1 MRSSTSTRT
10 SDPTHLPRG
19 LGARP
24 AVGRGLLPLGL
35 VAAAVLLAG
44 CGASGPRIRA
54 ATPEE
59 AMSTLS
65 DRERPGVEKA
75 LAAAGPNA
83 SELASAIRSI
93 EPEMRPGVAFLVAT
107 MPERDRT
114 TLHADF
120 LVTNTRL
127 AYEAWRGAPWGH
139 QIPEAMFLQYILPYV
154 NLNERRDDW
163 RADFVG
169 RFQAGAWKQS
179 DPMEAVRWLNDH
191 LNDEVKVHYH
201 ASKRKKPDQ
210 SPYESMELNWASCT
224 GLSILLVDACRA
236 AGIPARCVGCPAWKK
251 VTGNHTWVEVFGPD
265 AQGRWRWFN
274 VGDTGSDPRG
284 ENWVNERCREET
296 DADDWSHAVWAACWR
311 PSDHHFPLPW
321 EWEIEYVPGLNVTR
335 FYREPVEQAVAA
347 PRPGPATVEAMWK
360 GELVARSTLKE
371 GESSTTLHLA
381 RGERFDVVVLY
392 ADGTR
397 ADLTVAVDAKP

>member
-1 MRSSTSTRT
+1 MVGPERDRYSAAMTTVRISSLARSRSLIVLAAIAVTSTLGGCSSSPAPQRPMRT
-10 SDPTHLPRG
+10 
-19 LGARP
+19 
-24 AVGRGLLPLGL
+24 
-35 VAAAVLLAG
+35 
-44 CGASGPRIRA
+44 
-54 ATPEE
+54 ATPEAAL
-59 AMSTLS
+59 AMLS
-65 DRERPGVEKA
+65 NRERQPVAEALGKA
-75 LAAAGPNA
+75 GANA
-83 SELASAIRSI
+83 DALASAIASV
-93 EPEMRPGVAFLVAT
+93 EPEMRPGAAFLVAT

-114 TLHADF
+114 SLSAEF

-139 QIPEAMFLQYILPYV
+139 EISEEMFFQYILPYV

-163 RADFVG
+163 RADFVQ
-169 RFQAGAWKQS
+169 RFQKDAWKHK

-191 LNDEVKVHYH
+191 LNDAVNVHYH

-210 SPYESMELNWASCT
+210 SPYESMELSWASCT

-265 AQGRWRWFN
+265 ATGHWRWFN

-296 DADDWSHAVWAACWR
+296 DPNDWSHAVWAACWR
-311 PSDHHFPLPW
+311 PSSHHFPLPW
-321 EWEIEYVPGLNVTR
+321 EWEIEYVPALNVTR
-335 FYREPVEQAVAA
+335 FYQTPVEADVTL
-347 PRPGPATVEAMWK
+347 PRPGAAVVEASWA
-360 GELVARSTLKE
+360 GELVAKTKVAD
-371 GESSTTLHLA
+371 GATTVRLHLA
-381 RGERFDVVVLY
+381 KGERFEIVVRY

-397 ADLTVAVDAKP
+397 ADLTVSP

>member
-1 MRSSTSTRT
+1 MPRIASSRWHTSSLAALLLTVGCTST
-10 SDPTHLPRG
+10 PK
-19 LGARP
+19 
-24 AVGRGLLPLGL
+24 V
-35 VAAAVLLAG
+35 
-44 CGASGPRIRA
+44 
-54 ATPEE
+54 ATPDE
-59 AMSTLS
+59 ALS
-65 DRERPGVEKA
+65 KLSNRERPGVADA
-75 LAAAGPNA
+75 LAKAGENA
-83 SELASAIRSI
+83 TALATAIHAI
-93 EPEMRPGVAFLVAT
+93 EPEMRPGMAFLVAT

-114 TLHADF
+114 TLGAEF
-120 LVTNTRL
+120 LLTNTRL
-127 AYEAWRGAPWGH
+127 AYGAWRGAPWGH
-139 QIPEAMFLQYILPYV
+139 EVPEAMFLQYVLPYV

-163 RADFVG
+163 RADFVS
-169 RFQAGAWKQS
+169 RFQADAWKNK

-191 LNDEVKVHYH
+191 LNDSVAVHYH

-210 SPYESMELNWASCT
+210 SPYESMELHWASCT

-236 AGIPARCVGCPAWKK
+236 VGIPARCVGCPAWKK

-265 AQGRWRWFN
+265 ASGHWRWFN

-335 FYREPVEQAVAA
+335 FYREPVDHTITL
-347 PRPGPATVEAMWK
+347 PRPGAATVEAMWK
-360 GELVARSTLKE
+360 GELIARHKVGTGATDAS
-371 GESSTTLHLA
+371 LHLA
-381 RGERFDVVVLY
+381 KGERFDIVVLY

-397 ADLTVAVDAKP
+397 ADLVVTP

>member
-1 MRSSTSTRT
+1 VTDYRKLRSALVASW
-10 SDPTHLPRG
+10 
-19 LGARP
+19 
-24 AVGRGLLPLGL
+24 LGL
-35 VAAAVLLAG
+35 VGGAALMTG
-44 CGASGPRIRA
+44 CAQPTRVDQPLRE
-54 ATPEE
+54 ATPEVAAE
-59 AMSTLS
+59 MFLPWERAAV
-65 DRERPGVEKA
+65 RESLAKA
-75 LAAAGPNA
+75 GTNA
-83 SELASAIRSI
+83 NEFATAIASV
-93 EPEMRPGVAFLVAT
+93 EPEMRPGMVFLIET

-114 TLHADF
+114 TLTARF

-127 AYEAWRGAPWGH
+127 AYDAWRGAPWGH
-139 QIPEAMFLQYILPYV
+139 QIPEAMFLQYILPYA

-163 RADFVG
+163 RLDFVN
-169 RFQAGAWKQS
+169 RFQEKAWTFR

-191 LNDEVKVHYH
+191 INDALNVHYH

-265 AQGRWRWFN
+265 ANGQWRWFN

-296 DADDWSHAVWAACWR
+296 DPNDWAHAVWAACWR
-311 PSDHHFPLPW
+311 PSSHHFPLPW

-335 FYREPVEQAVAA
+335 FYQSPTDVAITVPKA
-347 PRPGPATVEAMWK
+347 EGNTGGATVEAYWS
-360 GELVARSTLKE
+360 GELIARTRAAA
-371 GESSTTLHLA
+371 GAESVTLHLA
-381 RGERFDVVVLY
+381 KGERFDIVILH
-392 ADGTR
+392 DNGTR
-397 ADLTVAVDAKP
+397 SDQTIAPQ

>member
-1 MRSSTSTRT
+1 MFRRWHLFPKAGRSWSTS
-10 SDPTHLPRG
+10 LA
-19 LGARP
+19 L
-24 AVGRGLLPLGL
+24 VPL
-35 VAAAVLLAG
+35 VLAG
-44 CGASGPRIRA
+44 CASPSGVPA
-54 ATPEE
+54 KTSVSPEL
-59 AMSTLS
+59 ALS
-65 DRERPGVEKA
+65 KVRSEERPEVEKSLREA
-75 LAAAGPNA
+75 GPNGGELAAAIA
-83 SELASAIRSI
+83 EI

-107 MPERDRT
+107 MPPRDRT
-114 TLHADF
+114 SLTREF

-139 QIPEAMFLQYILPYV
+139 EIPEQMFLQYVLPYA
-154 NLNERRDDW
+154 NLNERRDEW

-169 RFQAGAWKQS
+169 RFQADAWKYR

-191 LNDEVKVHYH
+191 LNDAVNVHYH

-210 SPYESMELNWASCT
+210 SPYESMELTWASCT

-296 DADDWSHAVWAACWR
+296 DVNDWTHAVWAAAWR
-311 PSDHHFPLPW
+311 PTDHHFPLPW
-321 EWEIEYVPGLNVTR
+321 EWEIEYVPGLNITR
-335 FYREPVEQAVAA
+335 FYREPVEHSITL
-347 PRPGPATVEAMWK
+347 PRPGPAIVEAFWQ
-360 GELVARSTLKE
+360 GELVARSPAPQ
-371 GESSTTLHLA
+371 ESATASLHLA
-381 RGERFDVVVLY
+381 KGERFDVVVKY
-392 ADGTR
+392 EDGTR
-397 ADLTVAVDAKP
+397 ADLAVTP